1 MSSPLQERW
10 GLEAGDGVFAPRKLG
25 EAAEVCGV
33 LGVGDPALE
42 VIAADAVEKDDEV
55 SVELWGHVG
64 AGEDVSPSL
73 DIGLTAPAAGG
84 KRGVAGMVV
93 TEGGGLHTEDDLGE
107 LVADDI
113 WMERDGGLD

>member
-1 MSSPLQERW
+1 MGI

-42 VIAADAVEKDDEV
+42 VIAADAVEEDDEV

-84 KRGVAGMVV
+84 R
-93 TEGGGLHTEDDLGE
+93 GE
-107 LVADDI
+107 LRG
-113 WMERDGGLD
+113 WL